1 MRVGISYKFIMG
13 FIFIVFITVL
23 LNLFIIPRI
32 GIEDYWLQQYV
43 SVGGALLAGLIIGS
57 LFSRVFTRNIGILRE
72 AAERISHGDLS
83 QKIRL
88 KDTMASDET
97 HDLAASLSMV
107 NDNLRELVGS
117 VRTAS
122 GKVAGAAQGLSATA
136 QEMTASSHELSN
148 TVEQISRGA
157 ESQAETVE
165 TTSRLIKEMAMNTEL
180 VVAAAG
186 KVLEAVDLTVA
197 TAQQGGETA
206 RRTMD
211 GMKQILVDV
220 EQSGEQVVS
229 FGGELQKVGKIVE
242 VINAVA
248 QKTNL
253 LALNATIEAARA
265 GEYGRGFAVVA
276 EEIRKLAD
284 STTESAGEITQLIG
298 KVQSDG
304 ANVEKSLRASIEEMD
319 EGKKAIDLTSTAF
332 AEIIDTAVNAQG
344 KAHSITELSNKQ
356 LEGAKHLVGAID
368 EISHVVSDNAA
379 ATQQGSAAT
388 EQQSAAMEEMAHSA
402 QDLAGYAEGL
412 LEQVKRFRL
421 EDGPTAG

>member
-1 MRVGISYKFIMG
+1 MRVGISQKFTMG
-13 FIFIVFITVL
+13 FIAVVFFTVV
-23 LNLFIIPRI
+23 LNLVIIPII
-32 GIEDYWLQQYV
+32 GIEDFWIRQYI
-43 SVGGALLAGLIIGS
+43 SALGALLVGLIIGS
-57 LFSRVFTRNIGILRE
+57 AFSRAFTRNIKILRE
-72 AAERISHGDLS
+72 GAERISKGDLS
-83 QKIRL
+83 KTLRL
-88 KDTMASDET
+88 KDTRAVDET
-97 HDLAASLSMV
+97 NDMADSLNKV
-107 NDNLRELVGS
+107 NTNLRELVGS

-122 GKVAGAAQGLSATA
+122 GQVADAAQGLSATA

-157 ESQAETVE
+157 ETQAETVE

-180 VVAAAG
+180 VVSASG
-186 KVLEAVDLTVA
+186 KVLEAVDLAVQ

-220 EQSGEQVVS
+220 ERSGEQVVS

-284 STTESAGEITQLIG
+284 STTDSASEITLLIG
-298 KVQSDG
+298 KVQDEGSS
-304 ANVEKSLRASIEEMD
+304 VEKSLRSSIEEMA
-319 EGKKAIDLTSTAF
+319 EGKQAIDLTSTAF
-332 AEIIDTAVNAQG
+332 GEIIDSAVNAQT
-344 KAHSITELSNKQ
+344 KALSITELSNKQ
-356 LEGAKHLVGAID
+356 LEGARNLVTAVD

-402 QDLAGYAEGL
+402 QDLAKFAEGL
-412 LEQVKRFRL
+412 IEKVKRFRL
-421 EDGPTAG
+421 ENGSSAD